1 MARSDRH
8 KRRAAEGAA
17 VSACSVCHRRRLI
30 YDWRI
35 IGSNGEGVMRFKAA
49 LMATIVTAGLLAGC
63 RGGGEGER
71 QALIDEGVK
80 SCVEGFNKSGGSAAG
95 SNMDGQRIC
104 QCALEK
110 MTEGKSVEEIRTI
123 SKQNE
128 PSQADLQAMGACVV
142 EEAQSKGVL
151 GK

>member
-1 MARSDRH
+1 M
-8 KRRAAEGAA
+8 
-17 VSACSVCHRRRLI
+17 
-30 YDWRI
+30 RI
-35 IGSNGEGVMRFKAA
+35 KTA

-71 QALIDEGVK
+71 QAMIDEGVK
-80 SCVEGFNKSGGSAAG
+80 SCVEGFNKSGGAAAG
-95 SNMDGQRIC
+95 NMDGQRIC
-104 QCALEK
+104 QCALQK

-128 PSQADLQAMGACVV
+128 PSQADLQLMGACVV
-142 EEAQSKGVL
+142 EEAQRKGVL